1 MKKLKPTLI
10 LLALAVGI
18 LYPGGVARTAQTTNI
33 SAESAS
39 DPVSDP
45 LSSLSV
51 DPAPDWSYAS
61 GIVLVGLEPDATTG
75 SLTNSAGI
83 RAQISSHSG
92 LEALR
97 IVRLRV
103 DPGQEQAALAVL
115 RRTQGVRFAELDYMA
130 HAIGLTPDD
139 PYFPN
144 QWYLEKIGAPDAWD
158 VQTGSQDV
166 IIALLD
172 SGVQTDHPDLQSQL
186 WTNPD
191 EIPGNGIDDDAN
203 GKIDDLHGWHFYHTW
218 YFGDPVPLEDENI
231 TDDFGHGTH
240 VAGIAAAAGNN
251 AIGIA
256 GLAWGTRLMPVKVL
270 DQYGS
275 GLHSEIAAGIMYA
288 ADNGA
293 RVINLSLGG
302 TDESQTLRDA
312 IDYARTKGILVTAAA
327 GNDGGPVLF
336 PANYPPVLAVAATDA
351 NDLHPSYSNF
361 GPQIDLAAPGSQ
373 IYSTWY
379 RTNYFTRSGTSM
391 AAPQVAAAAALLWS
405 QQPGLSLVQIESLL
419 LENTDDLG
427 LPGKDDLFGYG
438 RLNAHRS
445 LVRLTDQPDLWLKLQ
460 APLIVDEGQI
470 LDLTLWYGNRG
481 NGVAQGVTITASLP
495 AELQG
500 LGATA
505 WFIGDLPGN
514 SETFTQ
520 TLKAQA
526 LQPGVLLTTRAE
538 ITTSGHETLL
548 DDNQATAD
556 SLIRYRIGFPVIFVA
571 PVSEQNE

>member
-1 MKKLKPTLI
+1 MNKMKPTFVLLVLI
-10 LLALAVGI
+10 LGMLFLSGT
-18 LYPGGVARTAQTTNI
+18 ARTALTANWSPKSTFNPAVFSQ
-33 SAESAS
+33 AAG
-39 DPVSDP
+39 
-45 LSSLSV
+45 
-51 DPAPDWSYAS
+51 PAPGGAFAS
-61 GIVLVGLEPDATTG
+61 GVVLVGLEPDVTAG
-75 SLTNSAGI
+75 SLTDSAGI
-83 RAQISSHSG
+83 RARISSQSG

-97 IVRLRV
+97 IARLRV
-103 DPGQEQAALAVL
+103 DPGQEQASLTAL
-115 RRTQGVRFAELDYMA
+115 RHTQGVRFAELDYQA

-144 QWYLEKIGAPDAWD
+144 QWYLEKIGAPDAWE

-172 SGVQTDHPDLQSQL
+172 SGVQIDHPDLLGQL
-186 WTNPD
+186 WTNPG
-191 EIPGNGIDDDAN
+191 EVPGNGIDDDAN

-218 YFGDPVPLEDENI
+218 YLGDPVPLEDADI

-256 GLAWGTRLMPVKVL
+256 GLAWGARLMPVKVL

-275 GLHSEIAAGIMYA
+275 GLHSEIAAGIVYA
-288 ADNGA
+288 AENEA

-312 IDYARTKGILVTAAA
+312 IDYARARGILVTAAA
-327 GNDGGPVLF
+327 GNNGGSVLF

-361 GPQIDLAAPGSQ
+361 GPQVDLVAPGSQ

-405 QQPGLSLVQIESLL
+405 QQPGLSLAQVESLL

-427 LPGKDDLFGYG
+427 PPGKDDLFGYG

-445 LVRLTDQPDLWLKLQ
+445 LVRVSDQPDLWLQLQ
-460 APLIVDEGQI
+460 SPRIADEGQV
-470 LDLTLWYGNRG
+470 LDLTLRYGNRG
-481 NGVAQGVTITASLP
+481 NGIAPGVTITASLP

-500 LGATA
+500 LGTA
-505 WFIGDLPGN
+505 AWVIGDLPEN
-514 SETFTQ
+514 SGPFTQ
-520 TLKAQA
+520 TLKALA

>member
-1 MKKLKPTLI
+1 MKILKQTML
-10 LLALAVGI
+10 LLTLALGM
-18 LYPGGVARTAQTTNI
+18 LYPGGAAGTAQTANH
-33 SAESAS
+33 SGESAS
-39 DPVSDP
+39 VLFDNSG
-45 LSSLSV
+45 
-51 DPAPDWSYAS
+51 PDWPYAP
-61 GIVLVGLEPDATTG
+61 GVILVGLQP
-75 SLTNSAGI
+75 
-83 RAQISSHSG
+83 G
-92 LEALR
+92 LEAGFLANSALMR
-97 IVRLRV
+97 LQIIPQSGLDALGIARLRV
-103 DPGQEQAALAVL
+103 EPGQEQAALAIL
-115 RRTQGVRFAELDYMA
+115 RSTQGVRFAELDYMA

-158 VQTGSQDV
+158 IQIGSQDV

-172 SGVQTDHPDLQSQL
+172 SGVQTDHPDLQGQL

-218 YFGDPVPLEDENI
+218 YLGDPVPLEDENI

-293 RVINLSLGG
+293 RAINLSLGG
-302 TDESQTLRDA
+302 TDESQTLREA

-405 QQPGLSLVQIESLL
+405 QQPGLSLAQIESLL

-445 LVRLTDQPDLWLKLQ
+445 LVRLTDQPDLWLELQ
-460 APLIVDEGQI
+460 APLIADEGQI
-470 LDLTLWYGNRG
+470 LDLTMRYGNRG
-481 NGVAQGVTITASLP
+481 NGIAPGVTITASLP

-500 LGATA
+500 LGATT
-505 WFIGDLPGN
+505 WLIGDLPGN
-514 SETFTQ
+514 SKTFTQ
-520 TLKAQA
+520 TLKALA
-526 LQPGVLLTTRAE
+526 LQPGIHLTTGAK
-538 ITTSGHETLL
+538 ITTDGYETLL
-548 DDNQATAD
+548 DDNQVNAD
-556 SLIRYRIGFPVIFVA
+556 TLIRYRIGFPVIFVA